1 MFLMPSKSEPC
12 GLSQM
17 LALRY
22 GTLPIIRETGGLKD
36 SITDSGDGKGNGFTF
51 KSYNA
56 HDMLGAIRRSL
67 GAYSDKKYWASLVER
82 ALECDNSWGRS
93 AREYMRLYRE
103 TIGK

>member
-1 MFLMPSKSEPC
+1 
-12 GLSQM
+12 M
-17 LALRY
+17 L
-22 GTLPIIRETGGLKD
+22 D
-36 SITDSGDGKGNGFTF
+36 
-51 KSYNA
+51 
-56 HDMLGAIRRSL
+56 AIRRSL

>member
-1 MFLMPSKSEPC
+1 MP
-12 GLSQM
+12 
-17 LALRY
+17 
-22 GTLPIIRETGGLKD
+22 IVRETGGLRDTVLSYNEYTKE
-36 SITDSGDGKGNGFTF
+36 GNGFTF
-51 KSYNA
+51 LNYNA
-56 HDMLGAIRRSL
+56 HDMLDAIRRSL